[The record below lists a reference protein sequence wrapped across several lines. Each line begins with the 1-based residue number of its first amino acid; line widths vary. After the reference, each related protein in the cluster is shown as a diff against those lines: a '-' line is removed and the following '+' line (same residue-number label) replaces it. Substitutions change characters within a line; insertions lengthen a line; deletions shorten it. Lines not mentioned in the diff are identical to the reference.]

1 MQLCHMFK
9 TTNLT
14 GKNCSVLNSKSSTGK
29 AELSVMTAGEKQ
41 WPLKYTWLSD
51 MQMNEDESD

>member
-1 MQLCHMFK
+1 MMSQ